1 MILTLTDSRMRAP
14 AGPTATTI
22 GGSTT
27 TKRDYD
33 LPRAGYTSRKCGI
46 CEGYSREKQSFPR
59 ISLTYPAT
67 AISGECEGYVGYPS
81 VTPARI
87 TGLMCS
93 ARFDSRWRRENRRS
107 LSSSANERLRRRE
120 EVDCDFKKKKDP
132 KRREHDEENREM
144 MGERREGGKYSSEPH
159 SRIIR
164 SQRA

>member
-1 MILTLTDSRMRAP
+1 MRAL
-14 AGPTATTI
+14 AGPTTTTI

-93 ARFDSRWRRENRRS
+93 GSIQDTRASHLIELRRACISRRERQTTKS
-107 LSSSANERLRRRE
+107 CVSCTLTSTPDIFGTL
-120 EVDCDFKKKKDP
+120 DCLPDTCA
-132 KRREHDEENREM
+132 
-144 MGERREGGKYSSEPH
+144 
-159 SRIIR
+159 
-164 SQRA
+164 RAQLYQHGDH